1 MTSADK
7 LTMSRIFLSPI
18 FFAVYFIPG
27 IPKVPAIIVL
37 WILFAA
43 IELSDLLDGAV
54 ARSTKSVSGFG
65 KLFDPFA
72 DVMARMTYFVCFT
85 FSGIMPLW
93 AFLVI
98 LYREFGILF
107 IRMLLVEK
115 GITMGARPGGKAK
128 AVLYMVSGMLSL
140 ALFSI
145 ELLGWFPSLLS
156 SFRAFIMISYIVSVL
171 LSVVSFIDY
180 LNQFRRLRSSSS

>member
-1 MTSADK
+1 MTPADK

-18 FFAVYFIPG
+18 FFALYFIPV
-27 IPKVPAIIVL
+27 IPKIPAVVFL
-37 WILFAA
+37 WILFVS

-54 ARSTKSVSGFG
+54 ARSTKSVSSFG

-72 DVMARMTYFVCFT
+72 DVIARMTYFVCFT

-93 AFLVI
+93 AFLII

-107 IRMLLVEK
+107 IRMLLVDK

-128 AVLYMVSGMLSL
+128 AVLYMVSGILSL
-140 ALFSI
+140 ALFSV
-145 ELLGWFPSLLS
+145 ESLGWFPGIIPA
-156 SFRAFIMISYIVSVL
+156 FRVIIAVSYVFAVT
-171 LSVVSFIDY
+171 LSVASFIDY
-180 LNQFRRLRSSSS
+180 LVQFRKLSSSGT